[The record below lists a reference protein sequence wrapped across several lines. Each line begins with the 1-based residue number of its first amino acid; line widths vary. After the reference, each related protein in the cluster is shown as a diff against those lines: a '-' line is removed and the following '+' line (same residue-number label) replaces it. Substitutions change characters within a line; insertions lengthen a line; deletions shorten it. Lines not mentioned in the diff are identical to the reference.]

1 MKRFVLII
9 SVLLVFFPAL
19 VLAAPSTDLTVGYDT
34 DNFDEGTCQFR
45 LRVAAHFTYDTL
57 NFCGIGGACDQA
69 TGEITVTGPGS
80 PYNLFFNQRQ
90 DTLIDCPPPYGDP
103 PSESTFTQIY
113 LVPPGVNLN
122 VLARVRQTCNGVTQ
136 YYATQSRDMQMQSL
150 NEDGDDYT
158 LCGGQDCNDGDPA
171 IHAGAVEICDGI
183 DNDCDGVIDEGF
195 DLDGDDY
202 TTCEGDCDDNNALKK
217 PGQDRDGDN
226 VDSCSDC
233 NDDPETG
240 ALSQSLQASII
251 GGVSVTGVEVC
262 NQTDDDCNG
271 KIDENTD
278 NSDCEFCELGTTEPV
293 NFMSGAATTLPQRD
307 FTLKG
312 IGGLDLDF
320 YRTYSNQVRNDL
332 VQNMKVLV
340 QGTVADTHI
349 QSVQVN
355 GIQTS
360 VVGGH
365 WQQQVTLT
373 PGANTITAT
382 TTLEGV
388 PLQDSADVTAVPSS
402 LFALGP
408 GWTHSFN
415 IFLNRQ
421 ADGAV
426 SIQDANGKD
435 VHYYPDGAGGY
446 IGLNGTRSELVPEI
460 GGGFRWVHGDGKTY
474 AFDANGFLTQIT
486 DRFSNEIT
494 LAYQSN
500 RLISITDTIG
510 RQSTLTYN
518 ASGNL
523 EQITDSTGQLAFY
536 TYDAAGN
543 LSTATNSAGEVTTY
557 LYQDPYDSHNLT
569 SVRNNASQTTVNI
582 QYDALDRTVE
592 MDNGNG
598 ANGVTL
604 SYDAPGRT
612 TVTTLEGGVTVY
624 EYAYDPVNG
633 SGSIVTSG
641 VGCSICNIENNI
653 VAQEYGADYL
663 LTGET
668 DRNGNVATYTYDGRG
683 NVLTKTEATGT
694 SQQRTTTYTWHPD
707 FDFVLTETVQSVL
720 DPQEVRRITYDYD
733 NDSNAIPNEDPGFSV
748 RRQVVEG
755 FTRNGSGALMPFEQ
769 TTYFDYD
776 NLGRLIQVDGPRTD
790 VTDTTTLT
798 YYPVQA
804 GDPKSGMLETVTRA
818 NGTGAL
824 TTTYDSYDANG
835 NVTQIT
841 DPNSQITSY
850 TYDAMNR
857 VSTITQQGATT
868 TFTYDA
874 NGNIDTVD
882 LPNGTT
888 IDYTYDTVNHLTE
901 ITDDLG
907 NKILYE
913 YDTQGNRTREERKDP
928 TGAIKTYLDMQ
939 YNTFNRLTQVTNPD
953 STFTAYG
960 YDGNWNRTSLTDPNE
975 HETSYDY
982 DELNRLT
989 EVTQPGSIATVL
1001 TYDTQDHLISVTDGN
1016 SNVTTYEYDD
1026 AGRVVKLI
1034 SPDT

>member
-19 VLAAPSTDLTVGYDT
+19 VLDAPSTDLTVGYDT

-122 VLARVRQTCNGVTQ
+122 VLARVRQTCN
-136 YYATQSRDMQMQSL
+136 
-150 NEDGDDYT
+150 
-158 LCGGQDCNDGDPA
+158 
-171 IHAGAVEICDGI
+171 
-183 DNDCDGVIDEGF
+183 GVIDEGF

-408 GWTHSFN
+408 GWAHSFN

-421 ADGAV
+421 GEGAV

-435 VHYYPDGAGGY
+435 VHYYPDGSGG
-446 IGLNGTRSELVPEI
+446 RSE
-460 GGGFRWVHGDGKTY
+460 
-474 AFDANGFLTQIT
+474 
-486 DRFSNEIT
+486 
-494 LAYQSN
+494 
-500 RLISITDTIG
+500 
-510 RQSTLTYN
+510 
-518 ASGNL
+518 
-523 EQITDSTGQLAFY
+523 
-536 TYDAAGN
+536 
-543 LSTATNSAGEVTTY
+543 
-557 LYQDPYDSHNLT
+557 
-569 SVRNNASQTTVNI
+569 
-582 QYDALDRTVE
+582 
-592 MDNGNG
+592 
-598 ANGVTL
+598 
-604 SYDAPGRT
+604 
-612 TVTTLEGGVTVY
+612 
-624 EYAYDPVNG
+624 
-633 SGSIVTSG
+633 
-641 VGCSICNIENNI
+641 
-653 VAQEYGADYL
+653 
-663 LTGET
+663 
-668 DRNGNVATYTYDGRG
+668 
-683 NVLTKTEATGT
+683 
-694 SQQRTTTYTWHPD
+694 
-707 FDFVLTETVQSVL
+707 
-720 DPQEVRRITYDYD
+720 
-733 NDSNAIPNEDPGFSV
+733 
-748 RRQVVEG
+748 
-755 FTRNGSGALMPFEQ
+755 
-769 TTYFDYD
+769 
-776 NLGRLIQVDGPRTD
+776 
-790 VTDTTTLT
+790 
-798 YYPVQA
+798 
-804 GDPKSGMLETVTRA
+804 
-818 NGTGAL
+818 
-824 TTTYDSYDANG
+824 
-835 NVTQIT
+835 
-841 DPNSQITSY
+841 
-850 TYDAMNR
+850 
-857 VSTITQQGATT
+857 
-868 TFTYDA
+868 
-874 NGNIDTVD
+874 
-882 LPNGTT
+882 
-888 IDYTYDTVNHLTE
+888 
-901 ITDDLG
+901 
-907 NKILYE
+907 
-913 YDTQGNRTREERKDP
+913 
-928 TGAIKTYLDMQ
+928 
-939 YNTFNRLTQVTNPD
+939 
-953 STFTAYG
+953 
-960 YDGNWNRTSLTDPNE
+960 
-975 HETSYDY
+975 
-982 DELNRLT
+982 
-989 EVTQPGSIATVL
+989 
-1001 TYDTQDHLISVTDGN
+1001 
-1016 SNVTTYEYDD
+1016 
-1026 AGRVVKLI
+1026 
-1034 SPDT
+1034 